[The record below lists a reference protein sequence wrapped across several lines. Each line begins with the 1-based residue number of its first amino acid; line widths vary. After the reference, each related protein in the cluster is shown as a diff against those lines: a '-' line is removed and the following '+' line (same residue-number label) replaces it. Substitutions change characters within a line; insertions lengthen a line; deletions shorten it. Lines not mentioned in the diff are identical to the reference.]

1 MLATLPTVAL
11 HSFLL
16 LGLIIRFIF
25 INVPS
30 EQPDGQL
37 QQKRNTETQITKD
50 NKQET

>member
-1 MLATLPTVAL
+1 MLARLPTVAH
-11 HSFLL
+11 HSFVL
-16 LGLIIRFIF
+16 LGLIFQLIF

-37 QQKRNTETQITKD
+37 QQQRNTETQIAKD